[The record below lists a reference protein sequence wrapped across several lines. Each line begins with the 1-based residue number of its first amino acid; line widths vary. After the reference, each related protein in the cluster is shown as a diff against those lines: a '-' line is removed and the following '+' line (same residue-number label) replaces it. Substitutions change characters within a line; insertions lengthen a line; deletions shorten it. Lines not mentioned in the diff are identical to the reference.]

1 VRAGHYC
8 RTGFV
13 HGFEAL
19 AAGAKRGYLDVFLGP
34 GQDTIR
40 QTVRERRG
48 MKKADRAQRMLA
60 VNPAELDARFLNH
73 LPGRAA

>member
-1 VRAGHYC
+1 
-8 RTGFV
+8 
-13 HGFEAL
+13 
-19 AAGAKRGYLDVFLGP
+19 
-34 GQDTIR
+34 
-40 QTVRERRG
+40 